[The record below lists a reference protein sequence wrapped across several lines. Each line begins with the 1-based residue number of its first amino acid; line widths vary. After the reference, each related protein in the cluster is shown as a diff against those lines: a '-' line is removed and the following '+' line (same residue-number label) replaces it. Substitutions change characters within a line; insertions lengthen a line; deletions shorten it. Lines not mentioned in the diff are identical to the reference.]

1 MNLTRFR
8 DLSATQKIEIVERV
22 REGQS
27 RALICGDL
35 NLTEETV
42 RQTLREANAA
52 GRRD

>member
-22 REGQS
+22 QEGQP
-27 RALICGDL
+27 RGLICGDL

-42 RQTLREANAA
+42 RQVLREANAL
-52 GRRD
+52 RRP